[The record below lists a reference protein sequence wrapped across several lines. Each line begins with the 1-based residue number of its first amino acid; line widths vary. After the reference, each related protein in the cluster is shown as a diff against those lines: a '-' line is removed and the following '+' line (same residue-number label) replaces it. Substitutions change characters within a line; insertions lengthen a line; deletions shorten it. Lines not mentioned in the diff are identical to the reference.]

1 MRSKTSTWF
10 ECKVKYDKI
19 QEDGIQKCVTEQYVL
34 DALSFTEAE
43 SRITEEMSSFISGDF
58 KITDIKPAK
67 YIEIFFDDVNKGD
80 KWYKARLNFI
90 TLDEKTNKEKK
101 TAVLYLVQG
110 GSLNEASK
118 NIGKVMDGTTLEYV
132 STKIEETKILDVFEH
147 TVEPS

>member
-10 ECKVKYDKI
+10 ECKVKYDKL
-19 QEDGIQKCVTEQYVL
+19 QEDGIQKSVTEQYVL

-67 YIEIFFDDVNKGD
+67 YTEIFFDDVNKGD
-80 KWYKARLNFI
+80 KWYKAKLNFI
-90 TLDEKTNKEKK
+90 TLDEKTGKEKK
-101 TAVLYLVQG
+101 TSVLYLVQG

-118 NIGKVMDGTTLEYV
+118 NIGQVMDVTVNEYV
-132 STKIEETKILDVFEH
+132 STKIEETKILDVYEH
-147 TVEPS
+147 SV